1 MDRLAS
7 AHATPWATTRAAAR
21 RGTRMTEL
29 LLVRHGEP
37 EASVRADPGLSAAG
51 FEQAKRLARWL
62 AAESIDVVVSSPLR
76 RAKDTADTVGDAL
89 GLPVAVVDD
98 VREWERAGGESGYTV
113 LEHMAA
119 DDPRSTA
126 LADGRYSDFV
136 PIMDVA
142 AFRARVELGFGSLFD
157 RYPTGRVVVASHG
170 GAINCF
176 LANILGLSEIFFFLP
191 DYGSVSRVERLAS
204 GRTVIRS
211 VNETGHLEDRV

>member
-1 MDRLAS
+1 
-7 AHATPWATTRAAAR
+7 
-21 RGTRMTEL
+21 
-29 LLVRHGEP
+29 
-37 EASVRADPGLSAAG
+37 
-51 FEQAKRLARWL
+51 
-62 AAESIDVVVSSPLR
+62 
-76 RAKDTADTVGDAL
+76 
-89 GLPVAVVDD
+89 
-98 VREWERAGGESGYTV
+98 
-113 LEHMAA
+113 MAA

-136 PIMDVA
+136 PVMDVA

-191 DYGSVSRVERLAS
+191 AYGSVSRVERLAS